1 MSSRLEKNDNSLR
14 HFPPDLL
21 TALALPILVPV
32 LVASWLLSLH
42 GTPWLW
48 AAAISFGIA
57 IIGSALLFL
66 AKLPLY
72 RQRRFFT
79 FGIQALPQSS
89 RGFYRWGC
97 RLAIVG
103 CVLMFFLW
111 LGSISWR

>member
-1 MSSRLEKNDNSLR
+1 MSTDSKKNDNSLR
-14 HFPPDLL
+14 HFSPDLL
-21 TALALPILVPV
+21 TALALPIVIPM
-32 LVASWLLSLH
+32 LVASWLFSLH

-57 IIGSALLFL
+57 IIGAALLFI

-79 FGIQALPQSS
+79 FGIQAIPQSS
-89 RGFYRWGC
+89 HGFYLWGC

-111 LGSISWR
+111 LGSFSWR